1 MENNDI
7 KFSYETLWKFI
18 IRPPRDE
25 YTESMLGNK
34 IFKYHSKQY
43 ERKDYDIMSTQGY
56 ILKCSFIEPTKA
68 YRTSVKMPV
77 VIYLHG
83 NSSSRME
90 GMNILKVLLKRNINL
105 FVFDFAGSGQSEG
118 DFISLGYHESHDLG
132 NVIDFLEKIP
142 GVGKIGIWG
151 RSMGA
156 ATGMIYTHRDKRIR
170 AVCLDSPFADFE
182 RLAKELVKKHLSFN
196 LPGFIIGG
204 MLSIVRG
211 TILKKNGLDIDKLKP
226 IELAG
231 KTTAPIIFVH
241 AIKDELIDVKHTMD
255 LFNMYAG
262 QEKSLKCCET
272 GGHNSRRSSNIHNL
286 IGEFFEKYLCNNH
299 KEKSRIDNNNQ
310 NKININM
317 NNLNMNMNNNL
328 QNYGFNHNN
337 NNLNGRN
344 VNNINNNFNNKNNNL
359 NSIKE
364 EDDEIIINES
374 QISFNEI
381 KGINPKFK
389 EDVNN
394 TEEDEPF
401 DDKNSER
408 MQYVKKKEKLDQQ
421 RLSDMMTL
429 IKSIRPDIRNSFKD
443 NNFEN
448 NNNNDKNNHIS
459 NNINKNNNMNSNF
472 NQQNMNNIN
481 NMNNNQFNNKNNN
494 NNNNKNFNNNFNN
507 Y

>member
-56 ILKCSFIEPTKA
+56 ILKCSFIEPTKE

-118 DFISLGYHESHDLG
+118 DYISLGYHENHDLG

-156 ATGMIYTHRDKRIR
+156 ATGMIYTHKDKRVR

-211 TILKKNGLDIDKLKP
+211 TIL
-226 IELAG
+226 
-231 KTTAPIIFVH
+231 
-241 AIKDELIDVKHTMD
+241 
-255 LFNMYAG
+255 
-262 QEKSLKCCET
+262 
-272 GGHNSRRSSNIHNL
+272 
-286 IGEFFEKYLCNNH
+286 
-299 KEKSRIDNNNQ
+299 
-310 NKININM
+310 NKI
-317 NNLNMNMNNNL
+317 
-328 QNYGFNHNN
+328 
-337 NNLNGRN
+337 
-344 VNNINNNFNNKNNNL
+344 KT
-359 NSIKE
+359 
-364 EDDEIIINES
+364 D
-374 QISFNEI
+374 
-381 KGINPKFK
+381 
-389 EDVNN
+389 
-394 TEEDEPF
+394 
-401 DDKNSER
+401 
-408 MQYVKKKEKLDQQ
+408 
-421 RLSDMMTL
+421 
-429 IKSIRPDIRNSFKD
+429 
-443 NNFEN
+443 
-448 NNNNDKNNHIS
+448 
-459 NNINKNNNMNSNF
+459 
-472 NQQNMNNIN
+472 
-481 NMNNNQFNNKNNN
+481 
-494 NNNNKNFNNNFNN
+494 
-507 Y
+507 